1 MVLARLQSLLGR
13 INDVEP
19 PLDIRSFLVTNP
31 ADVAGWRVEDG
42 TGTDETLFVHEDGDC
57 LEMALYV
64 NGGVLERLEA
74 SDPFERINESNLQDC
89 CTAVEGVSHLLY
101 FAWSALRGR
110 PVSLLELETQAEV
123 DKFAAMLV
131 LAGARGPVE
140 PDALLYS
147 LFERVRFAEGLDRER
162 RERYENA
169 NRFAARFCR
178 RLANR
183 WLGKSGG
190 GHPGLFRDLRAFYR
204 LPHARKLACAAH

>member
-19 PLDIRSFLVTNP
+19 PLDVRSFLVTNP
-31 ADVAGWRVEDG
+31 ADVAGWHSEG
-42 TGTDETLFVHEDGDC
+42 IAGTDETLFVHEEGDC

-74 SDPFERINESNLQDC
+74 CDPFECLTESNLQDC

-101 FAWSALRGR
+101 LAWSAVRGR
-110 PVSLLELETQAEV
+110 AVSLLELETQAEV

-140 PDALLYS
+140 PEALLCS

-162 RERYENA
+162 LERYENA

-178 RLANR
+178 RLSNR
-183 WLGKSGG
+183 WLGKSGH
-190 GHPGLFRDLRAFYR
+190 GHPGFFRDLRAFYR

>member
-1 MVLARLQSLLGR
+1 MVLSRLQLLLGR

-19 PLDIRSFLVTNP
+19 PLDIRSFLVTDP
-31 ADVAGWRVEDG
+31 EDVAGWQGEG
-42 TGTDETLFVHEDGDC
+42 TAGTDETLFVREDGDC

-64 NGGVLERLEA
+64 DRGVLERLEA
-74 SDPFERINESNLQDC
+74 RDPFERLTESNLQDC

-110 PVSLLELETQAEV
+110 AVSLLELETQAEV

-131 LAGARGPVE
+131 LAGANGPVE

-183 WLGKSGG
+183 WLGRPGN